1 MISYFELTKPKI
13 GLLLMISTAAG
24 MLAASGEI
32 RALPPLSV
40 SLALLIGG
48 YLCSGGAGAFNCYL
62 DRELDTVMKR
72 TRNRP
77 LPSGKLTPTR
87 VLIFSLV
94 ISVISIPMLW
104 YVNPLV
110 AYLSAVAWVY
120 YVVLYSIYLK
130 RRSDQNIVIGGAA
143 GAFPP
148 LIGWVAITGN
158 IDAMAIILFL
168 IVFFWTPPHAYALM
182 LIVKEDYEKV
192 NIPMLPVVR
201 GEQVTIRHS
210 LIYSLILIG
219 VTFIPLTMQLASNIY
234 AAFSIPLGIVFV
246 YIAVKLYMTAENV
259 WALRLYKYSTYN
271 LGILFLG
278 LVIDKALIV
287 YFIGQMIIKKNITKL
302 FILVALLLLTIVYS
316 CQDQEPKLDTYGTL
330 PDFNL
335 VDQYGYDYGK
345 IDTEGKVV
353 LANFVFTGCTQSCPV
368 LTPRFQIVQNLISAN
383 DKLSNEVI
391 LLSFSVDPEHDVPS
405 VLADYGVKHGV
416 DYNHWRFLTGD
427 VEDIRDV
434 VNKGFKLSFQKLTKS
449 FDHVHDDG
457 SVHVHGYDIAHT
469 NKVVL
474 IDTEGKIRAFYN
486 GVDFGDE
493 SDWDVDK
500 VITELEYLSQ

>member
-32 RALPPLSV
+32 RALPPLSG

-201 GEQVTIRHS
+201 GAQVTIRHS

-234 AAFSIPLGIVFV
+234 APFSIPLGIGFV

-259 WALRLYKYSTYN
+259 WALRLFKYSTYY
-271 LGILFLG
+271 LGILILG

-287 YFIGQMIIKKNITKL
+287 
-302 FILVALLLLTIVYS
+302 
-316 CQDQEPKLDTYGTL
+316 
-330 PDFNL
+330 
-335 VDQYGYDYGK
+335 
-345 IDTEGKVV
+345 
-353 LANFVFTGCTQSCPV
+353 
-368 LTPRFQIVQNLISAN
+368 
-383 DKLSNEVI
+383 
-391 LLSFSVDPEHDVPS
+391 
-405 VLADYGVKHGV
+405 
-416 DYNHWRFLTGD
+416 
-427 VEDIRDV
+427 
-434 VNKGFKLSFQKLTKS
+434 
-449 FDHVHDDG
+449 
-457 SVHVHGYDIAHT
+457 
-469 NKVVL
+469 
-474 IDTEGKIRAFYN
+474 
-486 GVDFGDE
+486 
-493 SDWDVDK
+493 
-500 VITELEYLSQ
+500 

>member
-48 YLCSGGAGAFNCYL
+48 YLCAGGAGAFNCYL

-130 RRSDQNIVIGGAA
+130 RRSDQNIVFGGAA

-259 WALRLYKYSTYN
+259 WALRLFKYSTYY

-287 YFIGQMIIKKNITKL
+287 
-302 FILVALLLLTIVYS
+302 
-316 CQDQEPKLDTYGTL
+316 
-330 PDFNL
+330 
-335 VDQYGYDYGK
+335 
-345 IDTEGKVV
+345 
-353 LANFVFTGCTQSCPV
+353 
-368 LTPRFQIVQNLISAN
+368 
-383 DKLSNEVI
+383 
-391 LLSFSVDPEHDVPS
+391 
-405 VLADYGVKHGV
+405 
-416 DYNHWRFLTGD
+416 
-427 VEDIRDV
+427 
-434 VNKGFKLSFQKLTKS
+434 
-449 FDHVHDDG
+449 
-457 SVHVHGYDIAHT
+457 
-469 NKVVL
+469 
-474 IDTEGKIRAFYN
+474 
-486 GVDFGDE
+486 
-493 SDWDVDK
+493 
-500 VITELEYLSQ
+500 